1 MRLGGAAIRRL
12 VVRGLFVR
20 SNHRGC
26 LRRVRE
32 KAIGNIARATT
43 VSKHAKHHQQEAK
56 QELHEVSEAPLG
68 QEPNRQAGLSAEQAA
83 SEEPG
88 SAPASSDASQPTRQ
102 RAGETPAELAA
113 QLAAARD
120 RELRLLAE
128 LDNARKRA
136 EREIAE
142 ERRYANL
149 PLMRDLLPVLDNVFR
164 AIEAGEKSPGAEPI
178 VQGMRLVAEQLES
191 VLRRHH
197 CVRIEA
203 QGAAFDPHQ
212 HEAIA
217 QMASDDTPSQ
227 HVSTVALHGFRLHD
241 RVVRPSQVVVSSG
254 PAAGSA
260 IAEAE
265 AGPAAAQAEGRTPS
279 DDSAATSGG

>member
-1 MRLGGAAIRRL
+1 M
-12 VVRGLFVR
+12 
-20 SNHRGC
+20 
-26 LRRVRE
+26 
-32 KAIGNIARATT
+32 
-43 VSKHAKHHQQEAK
+43 SKHAKHHE
-56 QELHEVSEAPLG
+56 HETKPEPHENADAVAATEPKADCGTAAG
-68 QEPNRQAGLSAEQAA
+68 QAAAESPDTAQAGADAAQAA
-83 SEEPG
+83 RS
-88 SAPASSDASQPTRQ
+88 PADEAM
-102 RAGETPAELAA
+102 AEMAA
-113 QLAAARD
+113 QLAVARD

-164 AIEAGEKSPGAEPI
+164 AIEAAEKSPGAESI

-191 VLRRHH
+191 VLRKHH

-203 QGAAFDPHQ
+203 DGAAFDPHQ

-217 QMASDDTPSQ
+217 QIASNDTPAQ
-227 HVSTVALHGFRLHD
+227 HVAAVALQGFRLHD

-254 PAAGSA
+254 PPSEAATA
-260 IAEAE
+260 TKPE
-265 AGPAAAQAEGRTPS
+265 AGATASQTAGQPPKS
-279 DDSAATSGG
+279 DSAADGES

>member
-1 MRLGGAAIRRL
+1 M
-12 VVRGLFVR
+12 
-20 SNHRGC
+20 
-26 LRRVRE
+26 
-32 KAIGNIARATT
+32 
-43 VSKHAKHHQQEAK
+43 SKHAKHHEHEAK
-56 QELHEVSEAPLG
+56 QNLHEGSAAAEGA
-68 QEPNRQAGLSAEQAA
+68 EPKADAGTPAEQAA
-83 SEEPG
+83 AKGTEVGQPSSGEAQ
-88 SAPASSDASQPTRQ
+88 SAPQ
-102 RAGETPAELAA
+102 RAGELPADVAA

-128 LDNARKRA
+128 LDNTRKRA

-178 VQGMRLVAEQLES
+178 VQGMRLVAEQLEN

-217 QMASDDTPSQ
+217 QMASNETPAQ
-227 HVSTVALHGFRLHD
+227 HVSAVALQGFRLHD

-254 PAAGSA
+254 PAGGAATAGADAGPSGSQSA
-260 IAEAE
+260 ES
-265 AGPAAAQAEGRTPS
+265 GPAA
-279 DDSAATSGG
+279 DSTSSADS

>member
-1 MRLGGAAIRRL
+1 M
-12 VVRGLFVR
+12 
-20 SNHRGC
+20 
-26 LRRVRE
+26 
-32 KAIGNIARATT
+32 
-43 VSKHAKHHQQEAK
+43 SKHAKHHEHDTK
-56 QELHEVSEAPLG
+56 RELHESADAVARAEPKAEAAPAAPEAPADSPG
-68 QEPNRQAGLSAEQAA
+68 KAEAG
-83 SEEPG
+83 SE
-88 SAPASSDASQPTRQ
+88 SAPPERSDAGGAST
-102 RAGETPAELAA
+102 EVAA

-128 LDNARKRA
+128 LDNTRKRA

-164 AIEAGEKSPGAEPI
+164 AIEAAEKSPGAESI
-178 VQGMRLVAEQLES
+178 VQGMRLVAEQLEN

-217 QMASDDTPSQ
+217 QMASNDTPAQ
-227 HVSTVALHGFRLHD
+227 HVAAVALHGFRLHD

-254 PAAGSA
+254 PPGESATAETGGAASQA
-260 IAEAE
+260 AEQN
-265 AGPAAAQAEGRTPS
+265 PQS
-279 DDSAATSGG
+279 DSAAAAEG

>member
-1 MRLGGAAIRRL
+1 MPCDSSARLIHPRTFA
-12 VVRGLFVR
+12 
-20 SNHRGC
+20 
-26 LRRVRE
+26 

-43 VSKHAKHHQQEAK
+43 VSKHAKHHEHEAK
-56 QELHEVSEAPLG
+56 REMHEGSTAG
-68 QEPNRQAGLSAEQAA
+68 AEPKADAGATAEQAA
-83 SEEPG
+83 TKGADAGQPSSGEAQ
-88 SAPASSDASQPTRQ
+88 SAPQ
-102 RAGETPAELAA
+102 RSGELPADIAA
-113 QLAAARD
+113 QLAVARD

-128 LDNARKRA
+128 LDNTRKRA

-149 PLMRDLLPVLDNVFR
+149 PLIRDLLPVLDNVFR

-178 VQGMRLVAEQLES
+178 VQGMRLVADQLEN

-217 QMASDDTPSQ
+217 QMASNDTPAQ
-227 HVSTVALHGFRLHD
+227 HVSAVALQGFRLHD

-254 PAAGSA
+254 PAGGAATTAADAGASA
-260 IAEAE
+260 SQSGDL
-265 AGPAAAQAEGRTPS
+265 GPA
-279 DDSAATSGG
+279 DDSASSAGR

>member
-1 MRLGGAAIRRL
+1 M
-12 VVRGLFVR
+12 
-20 SNHRGC
+20 
-26 LRRVRE
+26 
-32 KAIGNIARATT
+32 
-43 VSKHAKHHQQEAK
+43 SKHAKHHQQEAK
-56 QELHEVSEAPLG
+56 RDLHEGSEASPG
-68 QEPNRQAGLSAEQAA
+68 QEPNRQADASAEQAA

-88 SAPASSDASQPTRQ
+88 CGPASSAASPS
-102 RAGETPAELAA
+102 AGETPAELAA

-128 LDNARKRA
+128 SDNARKRA

-203 QGAAFDPHQ
+203 QGAAFDPHR

-260 IAEAE
+260 TANPE
-265 AGPAAAQAEGRTPS
+265 AGSAAAQAEGRAPA
-279 DDSAATSGG
+279 DDSGSTSGG

>member
-1 MRLGGAAIRRL
+1 M
-12 VVRGLFVR
+12 
-20 SNHRGC
+20 
-26 LRRVRE
+26 
-32 KAIGNIARATT
+32 
-43 VSKHAKHHQQEAK
+43 SKHAKHHEHEAK
-56 QELHEVSEAPLG
+56 QNLHEHSAAKG
-68 QEPNRQAGLSAEQAA
+68 AEPKADPGATAEQAA
-83 SEEPG
+83 AKGAEVGQPASGEAE
-88 SAPASSDASQPTRQ
+88 SAPPQH
-102 RAGETPAELAA
+102 AGELPAEIAA

-128 LDNARKRA
+128 LDNTRKRA

-178 VQGMRLVAEQLES
+178 VQGMRLVAEQLEN

-217 QMASDDTPSQ
+217 QMASNETPAQ
-227 HVSTVALHGFRLHD
+227 HVSAVALQGFRLHD

-254 PAAGSA
+254 PAGGTATAGA
-260 IAEAE
+260 D
-265 AGPAAAQAEGRTPS
+265 AGPAA
-279 DDSAATSGG
+279 DSASSADS